1 MNGGLSLTQ
10 TRPYNISSAV
20 RKYIMQEGS
29 SVPTIDWW
37 VVPVQLVIL

>member
-1 MNGGLSLTQ
+1 MNG
-10 TRPYNISSAV
+10 YISANPNPSVQYISVV
-20 RKYIMQEGS
+20 RQYIMQEGS